1 MVRFLRRKAHPL
13 VTQYLDQFKQS
24 TCSAWGWK
32 HSLSTLTLKASHD
45 RASSGLFEQAT
56 LLAVASSSQPRSSL
70 HALLLGL
77 ALPFLPLPSSSDHLL
92 PLEIK
97 NSEQLLLE
105 PVGEGQGEETFLP
118 KTFVYQFFLC
128 VLLFLVEENKTIK
141 VSYLFFR
148 VISVVTFLLEP
159 QLCFHTVFSWPLGN
173 LEKLSLLSTSTVV
186 YVCLCWHI
194 FCLSLCFSCVLV
206 SNITVSSGSPDKGCA
221 SAAASCSPLC
231 NPSQLLSQSL
241 HMVDQFA

>member
-118 KTFVYQFFLC
+118 KTFVYQCFFFFKQWTC
-128 VLLFLVEENKTIK
+128 YFFQWKRIK
-141 VSYLFFR
+141 PLKCLICSSESSQWSHSY
-148 VISVVTFLLEP
+148 
-159 QLCFHTVFSWPLGN
+159 Q
-173 LEKLSLLSTSTVV
+173 SL
-186 YVCLCWHI
+186 
-194 FCLSLCFSCVLV
+194 SCVFILISPGLWETLKSSHFFPPPPQFTYV
-206 SNITVSSGSPDKGCA
+206 SAGTY
-221 SAAASCSPLC
+221 SA
-231 NPSQLLSQSL
+231 
-241 HMVDQFA
+241 